1 MGNNATLCIR
11 PERIRLLD
19 DSSEEDKDIQV
30 IDGVVEQVLYS
41 GNALHFA
48 ISLDN
53 KLTINVHYPLNTVLN
68 SSLLASVGDSVRCGV
83 VPAMISIF
91 PS

>member
-1 MGNNATLCIR
+1 M
-11 PERIRLLD
+11 D
-19 DSSEEDKDIQV
+19 DSSEADKDMQV

-41 GNALHFA
+41 GNSLHFS

-53 KLTINVHYPLNTVLN
+53 KLTINVHYPLNTILN
-68 SSLLASVGDSVRCGV
+68 SASIANTGDSVRCGV

>member
-1 MGNNATLCIR
+1 M
-11 PERIRLLD
+11 E
-19 DSSEEDKDIQV
+19 V

-41 GNALHFA
+41 GNSLHFA

-53 KLTINVHYPLNTVLN
+53 RLTINVHYPLNTVLDA
-68 SSLLASVGDSVRCGV
+68 SLLAGIGDSVRCGV
-83 VPAMISIF
+83 IPATISIF